1 MDQRVDNE
9 RRTDS
14 APNREATTPVG
25 AAAKKRSWRDIMQ
38 KRRGLVLAIAAG
50 TIISLFLIVVWW
62 LNARQYETTDDA
74 FIDTR
79 TVQIS
84 AQVAAGIVAVP
95 VTDNQLVD
103 AGTELV
109 HLDDRD
115 YVAQV

>member
-14 APNREATTPVG
+14 ASGREVNPSAGG
-25 AAAKKRSWRDIMQ
+25 AAKQRSWRNTRRQ
-38 KRRGLVLAIAAG
+38 RRGLVIAVGIGAI
-50 TIISLFLIVVWW
+50 ILLVVLVQWW
-62 LNARQYETTDDA
+62 LNARQYVSTDDA

-84 AQVAAGIVAVP
+84 AQVGAAIVDVP
-95 VTDNQLVD
+95 VNDNQTVS

-109 HLDDRD
+109 
-115 YVAQV
+115 